1 MSRSWVL
8 QSNLAGL
15 PDPLQPWN
23 YDINIPNIPGGGSGY
38 GLMLR
43 CQSAAIPGI
52 SINDGAMQLRGSV
65 ITYAGF
71 PEWGHM
77 FNPSFIETRDMAVTN
92 TLTQWITFARDNR
105 TSATAGAY
113 MSQYKTIGD
122 IILYDDTGTVVRTIR
137 LNGLWCRALPDA
149 PLESASSGPVVR
161 AAEFRF
167 DWPTYM

>member
-8 QSNLAGL
+8 QQLAGL

-23 YDINIPNIPGGGSGY
+23 YDLNIPNIPGGGDGY

-52 SINDGAMQLRGSV
+52 SLNDGQMNLRGSI

-71 PEWGHM
+71 PEWGHR
-77 FNPSFIETRDMAVTN
+77 FAPSFVETRDMAVTDA
-92 TLTQWITFARDNR
+92 LTGWMNYARDNR

-122 IILYDDTGTVVRTIR
+122 IILYDDAGLVIRTVR
-137 LNGLWCRALPDA
+137 LNGLWCQSIADA
-149 PLESASSGPVVR
+149 PLESGNSGPVIR
-161 AAEFRF
+161 NSEFRF
-167 DWPTYM
+167 DWPTYL